1 MRLQKATMKK
11 QKVTNSAESP
21 HGRWYADACG
31 TAFGLEL
38 LGERWAM
45 LIVRELMF
53 GPRRFTDIRADLPG
67 LSAKVLTE
75 RLAGLEASGVVTR
88 STAPEP
94 APAQLYGLTD
104 WGYAAEPILQAIG
117 RWAAASPLH
126 DPTLPLS
133 PVSFMLSLRTMLDA
147 AAARGMSVVTVF
159 EIGTA
164 QFTAR
169 LDDGAMPVQRGA
181 TERPDLRFK
190 AQTAPPLA
198 AVFYGDL
205 APEAVGVEVFG
216 DAALCRDLVALF
228 NLPKAQANVACPRP
242 GED

>member
-1 MRLQKATMKK
+1 MKK
-11 QKVTNSAESP
+11 QKVTKSANFP

-53 GPRRFTDIRADLPG
+53 GPRRFSDIRADLPG
-67 LSAKVLTE
+67 VSAKVLTE
-75 RLAGLEASGVVTR
+75 RLAGLEANGVVVR

-94 APAQLYGLTD
+94 TPAQLYGLTK
-104 WGYAAEPILQAIG
+104 WGYAVEPILQAIG

-133 PVSFMLSLRTMLDA
+133 PVSFMLSLRTMLDTS
-147 AAARGMSVVTVF
+147 AARGMSLVIVF

-169 LDDGAMPVQRGA
+169 LDDGAMPVERGA
-181 TERPDLRFK
+181 AGRADLRFK
-190 AQTAPPLA
+190 AQAAPPLA
-198 AVFYGDL
+198 AVFYGGVT
-205 APEAVGVEVFG
+205 PEAVGLEVLG
-216 DAALCRDLVALF
+216 EAAVCRDFIALF
-228 NLPKAQANVACPRP
+228 SLPQPEANVACPR
-242 GED
+242 

>member
-11 QKVTNSAESP
+11 QKVTMSAKSP

-53 GPRRFTDIRADLPG
+53 GPRRFSGIRADLPG
-67 LSAKVLTE
+67 VSAKVLTE
-75 RLAGLEASGVVTR
+75 RLAGLEANGVVVR
-88 STAPEP
+88 STAPQP
-94 APAQLYGLTD
+94 TPAQLYGLTE
-104 WGYAAEPILQAIG
+104 WGYAAEPILQEIG

-133 PVSFMLSLRTMLDA
+133 PVSFMLSLRTMLDTT
-147 AAARGMSVVTVF
+147 AARGTSLVIVF
-159 EIGTA
+159 EIGAA

-169 LDDGAMPVQRGA
+169 LNDGAMPVQRGA
-181 TERPDLRFK
+181 AERPDLRFE
-190 AQTAPPLA
+190 AQAASPLA
-198 AVFYGDL
+198 AVFYGDM

-216 DAALCRDLVALF
+216 DAAQCRDFVALF
-228 NLPKAQANVACPRP
+228 SLPKAQANVACPR
-242 GED
+242 

>member
-1 MRLQKATMKK
+1 MKLPK
-11 QKVTNSAESP
+11 DTKLAKSP

-38 LGERWAM
+38 LGERWSM

-53 GPRRFTDIRADLPG
+53 GPRRFSDIRTSLPG

-75 RLAGLEASGVVTR
+75 RLAGLEAHGAIAR

-104 WGYAAEPILQAIG
+104 WGYAAEPIIRELG

-133 PVSFMLSLRTMLDA
+133 PVSFMLSLRTMIKADA
-147 AAARGMSVVTVF
+147 AQGMTAVVQFT
-159 EIGTA
+159 IGTA
-164 QFTAR
+164 QFAAR
-169 LDDGAMPVQRGA
+169 LENCALPVTRGEVDA
-181 TERPDLRFK
+181 PDLHF
-190 AQTAPPLA
+190 AAPAAPPLA
-198 AVFYGDL
+198 AVFYGDA
-205 APEAVGVEVFG
+205 APETVDVEITG
-216 DAALCRDLVALF
+216 DTGLCHRFIDLF
-228 NLPKAQANVACPRP
+228 ELPVQYTT
-242 GED
+242 

>member
-1 MRLQKATMKK
+1 MRK
-11 QKVTNSAESP
+11 QKVTSSAESP

-53 GPRRFTDIRADLPG
+53 GPRRFSDIRASLPG
-67 LSAKVLTE
+67 ISAKVLTE
-75 RLAGLEASGVVTR
+75 RLSGLEANGVVLR
-88 STAPEP
+88 SEAPEP

-104 WGYAAEPILQAIG
+104 WGYSAEPILQAIG

-133 PVSFMLSLRTMLDA
+133 PVSFMLSLRTMLDTE
-147 AAARGMSVVTVF
+147 AARGMFAVAVF
-159 EIGTA
+159 TIGRA

-169 LDDGAMPVQRGA
+169 LNDGAMPVERGA
-181 TERPDLRFK
+181 AELPDLRFD
-190 AQTAPPLA
+190 APAAPPLA
-198 AVFYGDL
+198 AVFYGDV
-205 APEAVGVEVFG
+205 APEAVGVQIIG
-216 DAALCRDLVALF
+216 DAALCRNFIALF
-228 NLPKAQANVACPRP
+228 SLPQPQANVACPRS
-242 GED
+242 EKA